1 MQTNPHSHAHSHA
14 HSHSQARPQTSGA
27 PAFVPDFSLLRLSVP
42 QRLALALLQI
52 GVMWLLLIWALAA

>member
-27 PAFVPDFSLLRLSVP
+27 PAPVPDFSLLRLSVP

>member
-14 HSHSQARPQTSGA
+14 HSHSHARPQTNGA
-27 PAFVPDFSLLRLSVP
+27 PAPVPDFSLLRLSVP

>member
-1 MQTNPHSHAHSHA
+1 MQTNPHSHAHSH
-14 HSHSQARPQTSGA
+14 SHARPQTSGA
-27 PAFVPDFSLLRLSVP
+27 PAPVPDFSLLRLSVP

>member
-14 HSHSQARPQTSGA
+14 HSHSHARPQTSGA
-27 PAFVPDFSLLRLSVP
+27 PAPVPDFSLLRLSVP